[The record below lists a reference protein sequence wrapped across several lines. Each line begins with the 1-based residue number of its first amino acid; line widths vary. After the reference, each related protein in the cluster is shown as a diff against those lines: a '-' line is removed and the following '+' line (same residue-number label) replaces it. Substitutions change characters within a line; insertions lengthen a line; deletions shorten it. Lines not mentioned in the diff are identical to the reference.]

1 MRYQCAGDCRSSGR
15 CSRLREGLT
24 PSQTSALQ
32 KGVLADPCALSF
44 LYGYFYAYSGSNWRG
59 TSISMCEHTP
69 WRILWTADGSW
80 VVNQAAG
87 TVAKFSDDSGVSRWN
102 GGGAFTMDDDAWYW
116 VQNC

>member
-1 MRYQCAGDCRSSGR
+1 M
-15 CSRLREGLT
+15 
-24 PSQTSALQ
+24 
-32 KGVLADPCALSF
+32 LADPCALSF